1 MYTVSIR
8 MQKDH
13 TVTPLDSS
21 PCRRSVDCGNT
32 KITQHSLKSF
42 TVFIMLKLNTIRMK
56 NWVGECEDPPF

>member
-8 MQKDH
+8 MQKDDKH
-13 TVTPLDSS
+13 SYSAS
-21 PCRRSVDCGNT
+21 PCRCSVDCGNT

-56 NWVGECEDPPF
+56 NGVGECEDPPF